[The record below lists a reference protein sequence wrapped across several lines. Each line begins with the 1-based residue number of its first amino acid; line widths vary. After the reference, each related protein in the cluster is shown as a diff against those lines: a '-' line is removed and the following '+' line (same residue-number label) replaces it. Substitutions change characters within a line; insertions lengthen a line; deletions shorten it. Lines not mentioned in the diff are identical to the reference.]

1 MDNEKI
7 EAKPKKNIFR
17 EYTEALVAAFLLAAF
32 IRLFLFSAF
41 TIPSGSMLNTIQ
53 IGDYLLVN
61 KLSYGLKLPFFDT
74 WIYEGDGPQYG
85 DIIVFK
91 YPENPNIDYIKR
103 VVGLPGDVMQMRHK
117 QLYRNGEP
125 VKETYTQNT
134 RPNFEGALDNTT
146 PFTVPENEYFVMG
159 DNRDNSEDSR
169 VWGSV
174 ERDAIYGKAWRIYFS
189 IENENTAPGKSFFD
203 RIRFSRFG
211 QLVE

>member
-1 MDNEKI
+1 MDNENLK
-7 EAKPKKNIFR
+7 AKQKKNIFR
-17 EYTEALVAAFLLAAF
+17 EYAEALIAAFLLAAF

-61 KLSYGLKLPFFDT
+61 KLSYGLKLPFFNT
-74 WIYEGDGPQYG
+74 WIYEGEGPQYG

-117 QLYRNGEP
+117 QLYRNGKP
-125 VKETYTQNT
+125 VQEDYTQNT
-134 RPNFEGALDNTT
+134 RPKIEGPLDNTEE
-146 PFTVPENEYFVMG
+146 FIVPENEYFVMG

-174 ERDAIYGKAWRIYFS
+174 ESEAIYGKAWRIYFS
-189 IENENTAPGKSFFD
+189 IENNSHAPEKSLFD
-203 RIRFSRFG
+203 RIRFSRIG